1 MDENKISDAYCLI
14 VVRYLFNFCLK
25 LKDDFLSKFQEGV
38 EIFNAMPPSL
48 LGLYGCN
55 WANNDILTWFER
67 FYLVKFFICFPGDG
81 DVHFNVHKPSG
92 GSEFDYIDRNHDF
105 DDKVGPTENNALDL
119 NNEYFK
125 LKDGELAAIGFI
137 IIVFDGSHYNCLLRP
152 SGSSC
157 PFFQVGKKLPEQLYK
172 GCQIT
177 SEFWESLSISS
188 STNHNKKILQ
198 NINDFTKPLNNDF
211 TKPLIGKNF
220 CPVEFRKIHKNLK
233 AFKYK
238 YEDLEKIIFRKF
250 TNEKRKL
257 TQAMTSAKMASQKN
271 TKKLY
276 SKFDKSIIHE
286 KYTIKPIYLA
296 GRIFESLFPEDHAFS
311 NIVGNYNISIHS
323 LHGKHNKSV
332 NFLQS
337 LSFDLQ
343 YLFPK
348 KHLDFIDILNNI
360 NEQKKEEEKNY

>member
-1 MDENKISDAYCLI
+1 M
-14 VVRYLFNFCLK
+14 
-25 LKDDFLSKFQEGV
+25 
-38 EIFNAMPPSL
+38 
-48 LGLYGCN
+48 
-55 WANNDILTWFER
+55 
-67 FYLVKFFICFPGDG
+67 
-81 DVHFNVHKPSG
+81 
-92 GSEFDYIDRNHDF
+92 
-105 DDKVGPTENNALDL
+105 

-137 IIVFDGSHYNCLLRP
+137 IIVFDGSHYDCVLRP

-157 PFFQVGKKLPEQLYK
+157 PLFQIGKKLPEQLYK
-172 GCQIT
+172 GCKIT
-177 SEFWESLSISS
+177 SKFWESLSISS
-188 STNHNKKILQ
+188 STNHNKRILR
-198 NINDFTKPLNNDF
+198 NINDS

-220 CPVEFRKIHKNLK
+220 CPVEFRKSHKSSK

-250 TNEKRKL
+250 TNEKRKM

-276 SKFDKSIIHE
+276 TKFDQSVIHE
-286 KYTIKPIYLA
+286 KYTVKPIYLA

-311 NIVGNYNISIHS
+311 DIIGKYETNLHS

-348 KHLDFIDILNNI
+348 KHLDFIDILVAIFVFICLITN
-360 NEQKKEEEKNY
+360 